1 MKYALGIAC
10 LSALSVALLA
20 GPASPGAQTAAPAVA
35 QADAPLAERVGALE
49 KSVLANNAQI
59 GALTK
64 DLNDTRAQLD
74 KALAYL
80 GQQALAARD
89 LGLVLDTA
97 EQQGFAVGEN
107 HASRKTLLEGW
118 RKQIASTQA
127 DLPQLTTNA
136 APAASATRAT
146 PLPRNSAKPAPKK

>member
-20 GPASPGAQTAAPAVA
+20 GPASPGAQAAAPAAA
-35 QADAPLAERVGALE
+35 QADAPLADRVAALE

-64 DLNDTRAQLD
+64 DLNDTRDQLD

-89 LGLVLDTA
+89 LGLALDAA

-118 RKQIASTQA
+118 RKQIASAQA
-127 DLPQLTTNA
+127 DLPQRAPSA
-136 APAASATRAT
+136 APAAARAT
-146 PLPRNSAKPAPKK
+146 PLPRSSGKPAPKK